1 MALVVEKIL
10 KKATPTVR
18 TSDQV
23 VKKWDI
29 EVIYKNTA
37 DGWTRAYPHNEDVE
51 WMNKTASQFTKEELI
66 ALMPTV
72 TDTVF
77 ESHHKT
83 MTTPRTE
90 QRVGDFNL
98 NDLAS

>member
-1 MALVVEKIL
+1 MALTIEKIL

-37 DGWTRAYPHNEDVE
+37 DGWTRAYPHSEDVE
-51 WMNKTASQFTKEELI
+51 WMNKTASEFTKTELI

-72 TDTVF
+72 TDAVF
-77 ESHHKT
+77 ESHW
-83 MTTPRTE
+83 TTFNTPPTE
-90 QRVGDFNL
+90 ERVGDFNL
-98 NDLAS
+98 NDLAP